1 MIIEFTIVERNIAK
15 KKIEL
20 IYRGNT
26 QILMFEFEY
35 L

>member
-1 MIIEFTIVERNIAK
+1 MIIEFTIIERNIAK
-15 KKIEL
+15 KEIEL